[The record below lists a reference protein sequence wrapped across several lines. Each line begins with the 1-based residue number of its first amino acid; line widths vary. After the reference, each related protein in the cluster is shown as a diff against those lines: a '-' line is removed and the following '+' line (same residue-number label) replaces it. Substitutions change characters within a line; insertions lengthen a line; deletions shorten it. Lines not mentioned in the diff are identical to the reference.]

1 MTSAPMHPSQA
12 LFQDQAAPILLP
24 VCDHYAGSEKLM
36 LKSLSLQNELGP
48 VFDITL
54 DCEDGAAVGNELAH
68 IQMLTQIVESDSNQ
82 FNRIGVRVHHLEHPA
97 FQQDIQQLLNSREA
111 CEKLAYIVLPKV
123 STVNEVNIAIEA
135 INQLSQVHSR
145 NAIPLHLLI
154 ETQTALANVQALAAI
169 PQVECLSFGIM
180 DFVSAHWGA
189 IPSSAMRS
197 PLQFTHP
204 LVMRAK
210 LEIAAAC
217 HLHGKVPSHN
227 VTTDFKDPSV
237 TLSDATRAGQEF
249 AYTRMW
255 SIHPSQIKPIVKA
268 MAPRS
273 AEINEA
279 VAILSTA
286 QENQWGPIE
295 LHGRLH
301 DRASY
306 RYYWTV
312 LRKASLSGVNLP
324 EGAQYLI

>member
-1 MTSAPMHPSQA
+1 MTSPPMHPSQA
-12 LFQDQAAPILLP
+12 LFQDQAAPIFLP

-48 VFDITL
+48 VFDITF
-54 DCEDGAAVGNELAH
+54 DCEDGAAIGNELIH
-68 IQMLTQIVESDSNQ
+68 IQMLTQIIASNNNQ
-82 FNRIGVRVHHLEHPA
+82 FNRIGVRVHHLDHPA
-97 FQQDIQQLLNSREA
+97 FHQDIQQLLSSSEA
-111 CEKLAYIVLPKV
+111 CKKLAYIVLPKV
-123 STVNEVNIAIEA
+123 NTVNEVNTAIDA
-135 INQLSQVHSR
+135 INQLSQIQNR
-145 NAIPLHLLI
+145 QAIPIHLLV

-180 DFVSAHWGA
+180 DFVSSHWSA
-189 IPSSAMRS
+189 IPASAMRA
-197 PLQFTHP
+197 PGQFSHP
-204 LVMRAK
+204 LVTRAK

-237 TLSDATRAGQEF
+237 TLSDATRASQEF

-295 LHGRLH
+295 MHGRLH

-312 LRKASLSGVNLP
+312 LKKASMSGVNLP
-324 EGAQYLI
+324 EGAQYLT

>member
-1 MTSAPMHPSQA
+1 MHPSQA
-12 LFQDQAAPILLP
+12 LFQDQAAPIFLP

-36 LKSLSLQNELGP
+36 LKSLGLQNELGP
-48 VFDITL
+48 VFDITF

-68 IQMLTQIVESDSNQ
+68 IQMLTQIIVSDSNQ
-82 FNRIGVRVHHLEHPA
+82 FNRIGVRVHHLDHPA
-97 FQQDIQQLLNSREA
+97 FQQDIEQLMRCREA

-123 STVNEVNIAIEA
+123 NTVNEVSTAIDA
-135 INQLSQVHSR
+135 INQLSQIHNR
-145 NAIPLHLLI
+145 TPIPVHLLI
-154 ETQTALANVQALAAI
+154 ETQSALANVQALAAI

-180 DFVSAHWGA
+180 DFVSSHWGA
-189 IPSSAMRS
+189 IPASAMRS
-197 PLQFTHP
+197 PAQFTHP

-217 HLHGKVPSHN
+217 HLFGKVPSHS
-227 VTTDFKDPSV
+227 VTTDFKDPSI
-237 TLSDATRAGQEF
+237 TLSDATRASQEF
-249 AYTRMW
+249 GFTRMW
-255 SIHPSQIKPIVKA
+255 SIHPNQIKPIVKA

-279 VAILSTA
+279 VSILTSA

-312 LRKASLSGVNLP
+312 LKKASMSGVNLP
-324 EGAQYLI
+324 EGAQYLV